1 VPVPDEP
8 TDEEFAELLVPPV
21 PGVLDV
27 PGLDEPGVSALW
39 LLEGAPA
46 AVQPGFV

>member
-8 TDEEFAELLVPPV
+8 TDEDFAELLVPPV

-27 PGLDEPGVSALW
+27 PGLVEPGVSALW
-39 LLEGAPA
+39 LLEGTPA